1 MKTFQRCFVVFVLFQ
16 SATMVAS
23 SVSSSAEVIPGA
35 GSKSNIR
42 SRNETVVNLPYAEV
56 TDELL
61 ESLGYDLHDE
71 NR

>member
-1 MKTFQRCFVVFVLFQ
+1 MKTLQRCFVVFVLFQ
-16 SATMVAS
+16 SVTMVAS
-23 SVSSSAEVIPGA
+23 SDSSAEDIPGA